1 MIAQAKS
8 HSETTRVHT
17 FGIGNGCDEELIKRT
32 AIAGRG
38 SYSFAIDNVTNL
50 SGQVIQAL
58 KKATQPSLKDC
69 SFSWSGKKIDLGEVF
84 RNQLV

>member
-1 MIAQAKS
+1 M
-8 HSETTRVHT
+8 HT
-17 FGIGNGCDEELIKRT
+17 FGIGNGCDKELIKMS

-38 SYSFAIDNVTNL
+38 SYSFATDNSSNL
-50 SGQVIQAL
+50 SGQVVEAL

-69 SFSWSGKKIDLGEVF
+69 NFTWSDRKIELGEVF